1 MNIKT
6 IIQAILFFIIIL
18 FVSFFLF
25 EYIFK
30 TELKETNKQETVL
43 PSSLDENLSNS
54 IENIEYI
61 SKDSLGNTFIIKA
74 KLGEILDNDKN
85 IILMK
90 KVEAMVL
97 FKNSENIIIN
107 ASSAIY
113 NTISYDTNF
122 KEDIFIKYGEHEIT
136 CNSVDMQFKDHKI
149 KLYDDINYNYIS
161 SELLADT
168 MEIDLLN
175 KDFRI
180 YMNDQNTK
188 VKAMYKDNVSN

>member
-1 MNIKT
+1 MNKKT
-6 IIQAILFFIIIL
+6 VIQIIL
-18 FVSFFLF
+18 FLIISLLISFFLF
-25 EYIFK
+25 EYVFK
-30 TELKETNKQETVL
+30 TKLMESNKKKIAL
-43 PSSLDENLSNS
+43 PSNLDENLSNS

-90 KVEAMVL
+90 EVEAMVL
-97 FKNSENIIIN
+97 FKNFENIKIT

-122 KEDIFIKYGEHEIT
+122 KEDVFIKYAEHVIT

-149 KLYDDINYNYIS
+149 KLYDDINYNYTS

-175 KDFRI
+175 KDFKI

-188 VKAMYKDNVSN
+188 VKAIYKDNVSN